1 METVFHMAQRTPW
14 LSTGSDVLMASMIV
28 LRQYIKRRS
37 ASDAALLVYGSNNP

>member
-14 LSTGSDVLMASMIV
+14 LSTDSDVLMASMIV

-37 ASDAALLVYGSNNP
+37 ASDALLVYGSNNP